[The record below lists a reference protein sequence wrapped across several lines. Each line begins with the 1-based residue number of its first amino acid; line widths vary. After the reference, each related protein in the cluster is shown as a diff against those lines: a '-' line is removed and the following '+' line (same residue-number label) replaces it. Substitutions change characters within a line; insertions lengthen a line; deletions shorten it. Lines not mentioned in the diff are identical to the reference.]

1 MSPQGPS
8 PSPPAR
14 PTPLP
19 VVTHAPAHTHSV
31 FPVPPRLMCIRPAHL
46 SVPHQPVGQ
55 GRVQAGSPSVSLPAR
70 PWPQGTIQ
78 QLAGFSVVPGTVLN
92 PHARPVPQPH
102 RSAPALLMRVHA
114 CVLLSPSFR
123 DRDTKAWRW
132 TALAQGHMVGGGGAL
147 LILRAQMRKL
157 RQRGGLPGSGFTV
170 HSGALSL
177 AEDPAP
183 YLVCPGPAWEVE
195 LPREFLLQ
203 EGGGVPAREGV
214 HQQLQGHLGPLP
226 GPSVCTREGCLHT
239 LEPGMLPAPRA
250 CLSCTPGGPECR
262 ALGPQGGRAAHRKD
276 RPQGPG
282 RVGGYEHPILGGW
295 MARPGLCQPLL

>member
-147 LILRAQMRKL
+147 LIDPRA
-157 RQRGGLPGSGFTV
+157 GWADGEWF
-170 HSGALSL
+170 SL
-177 AEDPAP
+177 K
-183 YLVCPGPAWEVE
+183 
-195 LPREFLLQ
+195 
-203 EGGGVPAREGV
+203 GGGRRGCGGFSGEAASERPARC
-214 HQQLQGHLGPLP
+214 P
-226 GPSVCTREGCLHT
+226 
-239 LEPGMLPAPRA
+239 
-250 CLSCTPGGPECR
+250 
-262 ALGPQGGRAAHRKD
+262 
-276 RPQGPG
+276 
-282 RVGGYEHPILGGW
+282 
-295 MARPGLCQPLL
+295 